1 MSKRMAWPEPLA
13 SVVPECGVEKDD
25 REGRRKNVSQDKYTR
40 RFYVLIFNWNHAQ
53 QLP

>member
-25 REGRRKNVSQDKYTR
+25 REGRRKNVSHKNTLGVSMY
-40 RFYVLIFNWNHAQ
+40 
-53 QLP
+53 